1 MKTSIY
7 AAMTAAAM
15 LAGLLTANDMS
26 AGTVTAGNTGTG
38 NAPAAVEKQEEG
50 KVILLSEDEYK
61 AMVEDFTTE
70 EWKYEDFTTEEWK
83 YLGDRPAIVDF
94 YADWCGP
101 CRQMSPVLEK
111 IASDYKGKI
120 NVYKVNVD
128 NARNLSKSYGIRS
141 IPMFLLI
148 PVEGEPV
155 KTVGSMPEEQFRA
168 KVKDALL

>member
-1 MKTSIY
+1 MKPIMKTSIY

-50 KVILLSEDEYK
+50 KVILLSEEEYK
-61 AMVEDFTTE
+61 AMV
-70 EWKYEDFTTEEWK
+70 EDFTTEEWK

>member
-1 MKTSIY
+1 MKSSIY

-26 AGTVTAGNTGTG
+26 ADSVTADNTGAG

-50 KVILLSEDEYK
+50 KVILLSEEEYK
-61 AMVEDFTTE
+61 AMV
-70 EWKYEDFTTEEWK
+70 EDFTTEEWK

-111 IASDYKGKI
+111 IASDYKGTI

-155 KTVGSMPEEQFRA
+155 KAVGSMPEEQFRA

>member
-70 EWKYEDFTTEEWK
+70 EWKY
-83 YLGDRPAIVDF
+83 LGDRPAIVDF

-128 NARNLSKSYGIRS
+128 KEQELAALFGATS
-141 IPMFLLI
+141 IPLFVLIPKQGAPQLVKGAAGKEVFVKAIEDFLL
-148 PVEGEPV
+148 
-155 KTVGSMPEEQFRA
+155 K
-168 KVKDALL
+168 